1 VNGRTSRGRNV
12 RILRRL
18 ALLYLGL
25 LLAALWLVHG
35 ESYGPAVSYVALY
48 LTVTVL
54 DTAAAA
60 LLLLPARVFSEGFCA
75 AFYVSYAIFLATAA
89 FFTGGVSS
97 ELFVLFFPLLFASAL
112 HGSWRMGLLSQGAA
126 LVSYALAVLPGV
138 LEGVEG
144 ADGPGLIFFRL
155 VAFVFMSVFA
165 LVVGGRG
172 IAGGEEDY
180 ALDEDGSMLLERV
193 SGEIE
198 ARRGAQVGAILVDP
212 GRQVEDVDLLMERVR
227 VRIGEP
233 VLLGEGAVF
242 GLVLTGADDRT
253 VESAARRALV
263 AASSLGA
270 EEMRAG
276 AAIYPRDAR
285 SPEDLLIAAG
295 KALEAA
301 FEIEGTGA
309 IVLAGRDMPP
319 GLESSFRAAR

>member
-1 VNGRTSRGRNV
+1 MNGRTSRGRNA
-12 RILRRL
+12 RILRGL

-25 LLAALWLVHG
+25 LFVALWLVH
-35 ESYGPAVSYVALY
+35 SATYGPAVSYVALY
-48 LTVTVL
+48 LTVSVL
-54 DTAAAA
+54 VTAAAA
-60 LLLLPARVFSEGFCA
+60 LLLLPARVFSEGLCA
-75 AFYVSYAIFLATAA
+75 AFYVSYAVFLATAT

-126 LVSYALAVLPGV
+126 LISYALAVLPGV

-144 ADGPGLIFFRL
+144 ADGPASIFFRL
-155 VAFVFMSVFA
+155 VAFVLMGVFA
-165 LVVGGRG
+165 LVVAGRG
-172 IAGGEEDY
+172 SSGVEEDY

-233 VLLGEGAVF
+233 ILLGEGAVF
-242 GLVLTGADDRT
+242 GLVLSGADDRT

-263 AASSLGA
+263 AANSLGA

-285 SPEDLLIAAG
+285 SAEDLLVAAG
-295 KALEAA
+295 RALEAA

-319 GLESSFRAAR
+319 GVESSSRAVR